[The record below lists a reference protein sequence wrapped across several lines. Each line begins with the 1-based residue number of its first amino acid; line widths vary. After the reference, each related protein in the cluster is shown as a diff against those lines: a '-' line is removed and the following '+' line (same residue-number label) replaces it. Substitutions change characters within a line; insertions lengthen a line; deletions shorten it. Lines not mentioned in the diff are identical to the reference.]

1 MIRNLLISI
10 FFFFGPAILLFML
23 RNGLVLLRLW
33 LRARQRR
40 EGEPRVID
48 ITPVS
53 DKKAPAWFYALV
65 VVISL
70 GCAVAVF
77 MFLQSDVEVE
87 SRRYVPAHVGED
99 GKVVPGHWE
108 PVAPK

>member
-1 MIRNLLISI
+1 MIRNLLISL

-33 LRARQRR
+33 LKARQGR

-48 ITPVS
+48 VTPVA
-53 DKKAPAWFYALV
+53 DRKAPAWFYALV
-65 VVISL
+65 VIVSL

-77 MFLQSDVEVE
+77 IFLQSDVEVE
-87 SRRYVPAHVGED
+87 SQRYVPAYVGED

>member
-33 LRARQRR
+33 LMARKGR
-40 EGEPRVID
+40 EEEPRVID

-53 DKKAPAWFYALV
+53 DSKAPAWFYALV
-65 VVISL
+65 VLISL

-77 MFLQSDVEVE
+77 LFLQADSEAE
-87 SRRYVPAHVGED
+87 SRRYVPAYVGED

-108 PVAPK
+108 PVTPK

>member
-10 FFFFGPAILLFML
+10 FFFFGPAILMFML
-23 RNGLVLLRLW
+23 RNGFLLLRLW
-33 LRARQRR
+33 LRARQAH
-40 EGEPRVID
+40 EQEPRVID
-48 ITPVS
+48 VTPIS

-65 VVISL
+65 VVVSL

-77 MFLQSDVEVE
+77 IFLQSDVEAE
-87 SRRYVPAHVGED
+87 SRRYVPAYVGED

-108 PVAPK
+108 PVMPK